1 MEVYKTDPLR
11 YHRSLVIYLNEL
23 SLSDQTS
30 QVRFSSSFSHR
41 NPYSVFHLFQNQV
54 CVELSSKLIELCR
67 GTNPN
72 CWGILVLN

>member
-30 QVRFSSSFSHR
+30 QVSFPSPFDR
-41 NPYSVFHLFQNQV
+41 NTYSVV
-54 CVELSSKLIELCR
+54 
-67 GTNPN
+67 
-72 CWGILVLN
+72 VL

>member
-30 QVRFSSSFSHR
+30 QVSFPSPFDRNTYIQLLLLFYKHIRFVWR
-41 NPYSVFHLFQNQV
+41 
-54 CVELSSKLIELCR
+54 
-67 GTNPN
+67 
-72 CWGILVLN
+72 